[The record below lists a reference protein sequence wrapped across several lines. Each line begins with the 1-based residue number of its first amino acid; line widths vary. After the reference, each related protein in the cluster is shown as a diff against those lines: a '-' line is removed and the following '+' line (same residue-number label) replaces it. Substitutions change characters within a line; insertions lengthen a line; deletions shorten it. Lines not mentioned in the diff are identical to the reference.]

1 MVRPFKIFYRFAS
14 LGFVATRMQ
23 AVDFFWLTTYN
34 RWATEI
40 YNQAI
45 EALFKLF
52 ASVKNL
58 TGLKI
63 CMAQL
68 ELKNVSVK
76 FGGLLA
82 LSSLSFTIGG
92 GKIVGLIGPNGAGK
106 TTVFNVL
113 TGVYQASEGDVT
125 FNGETLL
132 GKRPYVIFEK
142 GIARTFQNIRLFSA
156 MTAIENAMVA
166 RHCRSKKGIVGAILR
181 TGSQKK
187 EEAYIQEKAL
197 EALKFM
203 GVDQYAD
210 TVASNLPYGLQR
222 RLEIARAIASEPQV
236 LLLDEP
242 AAGMNPAESSELMKD
257 ISRISQLGID
267 VLLVEHDMKVVM
279 GVCDH
284 IVCVDHGVKI
294 AEGDSHEIQNNP
306 KVIEAYLGQPANQ

>member
-1 MVRPFKIFYRFAS
+1 
-14 LGFVATRMQ
+14 
-23 AVDFFWLTTYN
+23 
-34 RWATEI
+34 
-40 YNQAI
+40 
-45 EALFKLF
+45 
-52 ASVKNL
+52 
-58 TGLKI
+58 
-63 CMAQL
+63 MAQL
-68 ELKNVSVK
+68 ELKNVSVR

-82 LSSLSFTIGG
+82 LSNLSFTIGK

-113 TGVYQASEGDVT
+113 TGVYQASEGEVL
-125 FNGETLL
+125 FNGETIL
-132 GKRPYVIFEK
+132 GQRPYVIFKK

-156 MTAIENAMVA
+156 MTAVENAMVA
-166 RHCRSKKGIVGAILR
+166 RHCRSGKGIVGAILR
-181 TGSQKK
+181 SRSQKK
-187 EEAYIQEKAL
+187 EETNIKAKAL
-197 EALKFM
+197 EALQFM
-203 GVDQYAD
+203 GVGQYAD

-242 AAGMNPAESSELMKD
+242 AAGMNPSESSKLMKD
-257 ISRISQLGID
+257 ITRISDLGID

-294 AEGDSHEIQNNP
+294 AEGDSIEIQNNP